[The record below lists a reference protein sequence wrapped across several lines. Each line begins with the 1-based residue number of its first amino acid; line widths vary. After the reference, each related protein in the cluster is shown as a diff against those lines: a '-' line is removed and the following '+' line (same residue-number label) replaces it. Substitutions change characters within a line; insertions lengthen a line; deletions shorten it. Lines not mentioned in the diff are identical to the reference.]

1 MIISE
6 FTELTIDRIDTTE
19 DFPLMAS
26 KLKEK
31 IIEIQEKVNE
41 VIDVINVLTMPDDQ
55 DEYDDDDDEEEELLP
70 GEVIIGRSIPKPK
83 KQ

>member
-1 MIISE
+1 MDD
-6 FTELTIDRIDTTE
+6 FNELTIEKIDTTE
-19 DFPLMAS
+19 DFPIMAS

-41 VIDVINVLTMPDDQ
+41 VIDVLNVLTLPDDP
-55 DEYDDDDDEEEELLP
+55 DDYDDEDEDEENLLS
-70 GEVIIGRSIPKPK
+70 GEVIIGRSVSKPK